1 MMMKEGQDSMQTKK
15 VWEGQQN
22 KLQSFIESVFT
33 VTSGFFI
40 ALIVQLLIFPLYDID
55 ITLFQNIQIVMILT
69 VTSIIRIYFI
79 RRLFNNITD
88 VEIEVH
94 YE

>member
-1 MMMKEGQDSMQTKK
+1 MMIKGARDSM
-15 VWEGQQN
+15 QN

-40 ALIVQLLIFPLYDID
+40 ALAVQLLIFPLYDID

-88 VEIEVH
+88 VKIEVH